1 MTIEALTVGS
11 PRLAPPFMPGPLPW
25 SMPAAWRTAVR
36 RLMVL
41 TSLVLPVPLQAQDAA
56 LPALERPVPVTDSAI
71 ARGERL
77 FHGSASCSACHGV
90 AGTGTDSAPA
100 LAQGVW
106 MHGPDSFEGILT
118 RVLHG
123 VPKAYSTR
131 GVTMPMRGWTTM
143 DDDQARDV
151 AAYVWH
157 ISHGARPRP
166 VRPPS

>member
-1 MTIEALTVGS
+1 M
-11 PRLAPPFMPGPLPW
+11 PRLMALL
-25 SMPAAWRTAVR
+25 A
-36 RLMVL
+36 
-41 TSLVLPVPLQAQDAA
+41 LVLPLSLQAQDA
-56 LPALERPVPVTDSAI
+56 PAPSLVRPVQVTDSAI

-77 FHGSASCSACHGV
+77 FHGSASCSTCHGIS
-90 AGTGTDSAPA
+90 GTGTDSAPA

-131 GVTMPMRGWTTM
+131 DVAMPMRGWTTM
-143 DDDQARDV
+143 SDDQARDV

-166 VRPPS
+166 VRSPT